1 MPGGGP
7 VTHLCRMSA
16 EFEHLESN
24 RMIGAIAGD
33 VVGSVHEGVG
43 TKTKDF
49 PLFDEYCRFTDDTVL
64 TLAVASALLSGTD
77 YVDSFH
83 EFFHAYPHSGYGG
96 NFIGWA
102 LRRSRE
108 PYNSWGNGSAMR
120 VSPIG
125 FAFDSLEEV
134 MTHARKTAEVTHSHP
149 EGIRGAQA
157 TAVAI
162 LLSRMGYEKTGIRK
176 HLESGFGYN
185 LSERLD
191 DIRTDYEFDV
201 SCQGSVPQSIIAFL
215 ESTDYEDAVRNAI
228 SLGGDTDTMA
238 CIAGG
243 IAEAYYG
250 SVPNHIVEQ
259 TLDRLDSRL
268 KDIVINFTA
277 KYGNRRINTLLSS
290 QVSETQNL

>member
-1 MPGGGP
+1 
-7 VTHLCRMSA
+7 
-16 EFEHLESN
+16 
-24 RMIGAIAGD
+24 MIGAIAGD
-33 VVGSVHEGVG
+33 IIGSVHEGTG

-49 PLFDEYCRFTDDTVL
+49 SLFDEYCRFTDDTVL
-64 TLAVASALLSGTD
+64 TLAVASGLLRGVD
-77 YVDSFH
+77 YIDSFH
-83 EFFHAYPHSGYGG
+83 EFFHAYPQACYGG
-96 NFIGWA
+96 SFIGWA
-102 LRRSRE
+102 VPRCRE

-125 FAFDSLEEV
+125 FAFDSIDEV
-134 MTHARKTAEVTHSHP
+134 MAQARMTAEVTHSHP

-162 LLSRMGYEKTGIRK
+162 LLARMGYDKSGIRK
-176 HLESGFGYN
+176 HLECEFGYN

-191 DIRTDYEFDV
+191 DIRSDYEFDV

-228 SLGGDTDTMA
+228 SLGGDADTMA

-250 SVPNHIVEQ
+250 SVPDHISKRA
-259 TLDRLDSRL
+259 LDRLDTRL
-268 KDIVINFTA
+268 QVIVVEFTA
-277 KYGNRRINTLLSS
+277 KYGNRRTSRCTGAAKQGAIEVDNQSS
-290 QVSETQNL
+290 PPRDR